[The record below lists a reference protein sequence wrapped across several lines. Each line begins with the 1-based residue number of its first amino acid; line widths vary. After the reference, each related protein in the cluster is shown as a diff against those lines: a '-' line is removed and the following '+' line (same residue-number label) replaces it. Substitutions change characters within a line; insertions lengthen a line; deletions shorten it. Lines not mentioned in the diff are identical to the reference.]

1 MNKKI
6 DPSKMLSP
14 NDDFNQKILRQ
25 TDWGKKNASSN
36 TNALT
41 PNNVMKHKTEP
52 QDMRSTL
59 NTIYKIPRERDLG
72 TKIKISKTLGWNTK
86 S

>member
-25 TDWGKKNASSN
+25 ADWGKKNASSN

-41 PNNVMKHKTEP
+41 HNNVVKHKTEP
-52 QDMRSTL
+52 QDMR
-59 NTIYKIPRERDLG
+59 
-72 TKIKISKTLGWNTK
+72 
-86 S
+86 